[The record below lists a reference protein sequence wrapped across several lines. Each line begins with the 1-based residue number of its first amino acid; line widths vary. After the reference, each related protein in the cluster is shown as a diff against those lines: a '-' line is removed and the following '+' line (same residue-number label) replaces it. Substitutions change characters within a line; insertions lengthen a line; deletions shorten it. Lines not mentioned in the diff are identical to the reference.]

1 MFCIRCGARNPEDAS
16 FCNACGKPIG
26 VPPNPAIPVELSRE
40 VPGDTELSGSTT
52 GQAVPPTSLLA
63 QTPPPGPA
71 QNQPVAPQKNRPV
84 LWILGG
90 VAAFILVVTVVAFG
104 FRQNQASSGGDTS
117 SAGTV
122 PDSPPTTAPEAYT
135 PPAPAPVADPTPAPA
150 SAPEPPPPA
159 PAPQQNSIVG
169 DWTTTTVVGSHITL
183 HFGADG
189 QYTLTDIGGTEEGV
203 YVFSSGDGTLRRQPK
218 AIFSHDIIVWSC
230 QLMGDSLSCVDPDGG
245 GHVYSRVHS

>member
-1 MFCIRCGARNPEDAS
+1 MFCIRCGAPNPEDAS

-26 VPPNPAIPVELSRE
+26 VPPNPAIPTELSRE
-40 VPGDTELSGSTT
+40 VPGNTELSGSAT
-52 GQAVPPTSLLA
+52 GQTVPSTSLVA
-63 QTPPPGPA
+63 QAPPPEPA
-71 QNQPVAPQKNRPV
+71 QNQPVSTKKSRPV

-90 VAAFILVVTVVAFG
+90 VAACLLIVTVVAVG
-104 FRQNQASSGGDTS
+104 LRQSQASSGPDTPPA
-117 SAGTV
+117 SAT
-122 PDSPPTTAPEAYT
+122 PDPPPATAPEAYT
-135 PPAPAPVADPTPAPA
+135 PPAPAPAADPTPAPSSEPA
-150 SAPEPPPPA
+150 SPPPA

-230 QLMGDSLSCVDPDGG
+230 QLMGDSLSCVDPEGG